1 MKFGFPSA
9 WAVASLLLAAS
20 AMPAANASVVSVAFS
35 NTEVPTIANED
46 AVTNQWNSFGLT
58 VSNAYWYLDTGNNDP
73 FAEKMGLSLALGHE
87 SAPVTG
93 TISFS
98 SLLSQLTVDFWTFA
112 NQSMTLEAFGANNA
126 SLGTVIIG
134 PSNVNSSSTASFGN
148 VQYLQWTGIGGQAQI
163 SSLSY
168 EVPTLQEVS
177 SVPEPSTL
185 ALILASLGL
194 LGFAARQRQRHA
206 V

>member
-1 MKFGFPSA
+1 MKVGFPSA
-9 WAVASLLLAAS
+9 WAVASLILAAS
-20 AMPAANASVVSVAFS
+20 AIPAANASVVTVAFS
-35 NTEVPTIANED
+35 NTEVPGISNGDT
-46 AVTNQWNSFGLT
+46 VTNQWNPYGLT
-58 VSNAYWYLDTGNNDP
+58 ISNAYWYVDGQDP
-73 FAEKMGLSLALGHE
+73 FAEQMGLSLALGQG

-98 SLLSQLTVDFWTFA
+98 SLLTQLTVNFWAFA
-112 NQSMTLEAFGANNA
+112 NQSMTLKAFGTGNA
-126 SLGTVIIG
+126 LLGTVIIG
-134 PSNVNSSSTASFGN
+134 PSNVNSSSTSSFSN
-148 VQYLQWTGIGGQAQI
+148 VQYLQWTGTGGQAQI

-168 EVPTLQEVS
+168 EVPTLQEIS

-194 LGFAARQRQRHA
+194 LGFAARQRQRHS